1 MKRTEGFTL
10 MELMIVVAIIG
21 ILVTII
27 IPSYQIY
34 IRRTRFAEIVQA
46 ATPYKIGVQQ
56 CFQVTNQLSDCQA
69 GENGIP
75 PNINDNSSP
84 GIVQTIHVS
93 SQGIITITPKEKYG
107 IVKQDTYVLT
117 PKIIQDR
124 LFWQTSGGGV
134 NKGYAN

>member
-1 MKRTEGFTL
+1 MAKIKGFTL

-34 IRRTRFAEIVQA
+34 IRRTRFAEVVQA
-46 ATPYKIGVQQ
+46 ASPYKIGVQQ

-75 PNINDNSSP
+75 PNLDNNGS
-84 GIVQTIHVS
+84 GIIQAIHVS
-93 SQGIITITPKEKYG
+93 SQGAITVIPKNKYG
-107 IVKQDTYVLT
+107 ITDQDTYILT

-124 LFWQTSGGGV
+124 LQWQTNGGAI